1 MVTKSTKAMNT
12 RIKSLSTPKTA
23 AVYNEVRSV
32 TSKALQSLPETDRI
46 ITRTWFRA
54 ATFIETKRMVL
65 YFRKPNEP
73 TNSSSSKLDA
83 VFLQHAEAKTGPWW
97 EARINQ
103 LISLNQTEEAGA
115 LYREFETPENGI

>member
-54 ATFIETKRMVL
+54 AILHRNKEDGL
-65 YFRKPNEP
+65 
-73 TNSSSSKLDA
+73 
-83 VFLQHAEAKTGPWW
+83 VF
-97 EARINQ
+97 
-103 LISLNQTEEAGA
+103 SQTQ
-115 LYREFETPENGI
+115 

>member
-1 MVTKSTKAMNT
+1 M
-12 RIKSLSTPKTA
+12 
-23 AVYNEVRSV
+23 
-32 TSKALQSLPETDRI
+32 
-46 ITRTWFRA
+46 
-54 ATFIETKRMVL
+54 RMVL
-65 YFRKPNEP
+65 FFRKPDKQ

-115 LYREFETPENGI
+115 LYREFETPESGI